1 MPSVPEERWSHLQP
15 LRSSSSLVQEHAAMS
30 EERGE
35 GSWGEGKGGIGK
47 GGTGGGGE
55 WQRSHI
61 LAVNV
66 VNFDFVTSSYVS
78 PQLGKEIHRAR
89 LAVSP

>member
-35 GSWGEGKGGIGK
+35 GSWGEGKGGVGK
-47 GGTGGGGE
+47 GGTGGVAKE
-55 WQRSHI
+55 SYI
-61 LAVNV
+61 
-66 VNFDFVTSSYVS
+66 SSECCE
-78 PQLGKEIHRAR
+78 L
-89 LAVSP
+89 

>member
-35 GSWGEGKGGIGK
+35 GSWGEEGKGGVGK
-47 GGTGGGGE
+47 GETGGG
-55 WQRSHI
+55 S
-61 LAVNV
+61 
-66 VNFDFVTSSYVS
+66 
-78 PQLGKEIHRAR
+78 GKGVIY
-89 LAVSP
+89 